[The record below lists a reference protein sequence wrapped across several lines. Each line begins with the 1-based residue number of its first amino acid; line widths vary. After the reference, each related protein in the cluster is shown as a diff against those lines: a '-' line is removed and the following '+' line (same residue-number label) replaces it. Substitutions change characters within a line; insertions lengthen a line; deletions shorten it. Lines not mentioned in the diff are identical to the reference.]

1 MVRDLSH
8 DLASGLPYP
17 GDPPASVTPHA
28 AFDEDGYRVAEI
40 ACSTHSGTHVDAPA
54 HLLADGATLGDY
66 GVGTFEFDA
75 RLVDCTDRG
84 AREPVPADRVPEAE
98 AEPEPETDEP
108 GPGVD
113 LVAFRTGWSE
123 HWGDQ
128 RYFDHPYLS
137 AAAAARCADRGF
149 HVAVDAPSVDPS
161 PSENASDDE
170 PDGYPAHHAL
180 LGDDRL
186 ILENLTSLG
195 GLPQRFSLRAYP
207 LPVDADGAPVR
218 AVAAVDD

>member
-1 MVRDLSH
+1 MRDLSH

-75 RLVDCTDRG
+75 HLVDCTDYG
-84 AREPVPADRVPEAE
+84 AREAIPADRVPE
-98 AEPEPETDEP
+98 TDA
-108 GPGVD
+108 D
-113 LVAFRTGWSE
+113 LVAFRTGWSSR
-123 HWGDQ
+123 WGDQ
-128 RYFDHPYLS
+128 RYFDHPYLA
-137 AAAAARCADRGF
+137 AAAAARCADAGC
-149 HVAVDAPSVDPS
+149 HVGVDAPSVDPS
-161 PSENASDDE
+161 PSERADDGE
-170 PDGYPAHHAL
+170 PTGYPAHHAL
-180 LGDDRL
+180 LGDGRL
-186 ILENLTSLG
+186 ILENLTDLE
-195 GLPQRFSLRAYP
+195 GLPERFALRAYP

-218 AVAAVDD
+218 AVAVVDD